1 MGNFPVFSRRW
12 VSGSAALVEMYL
24 GLALAAPRRSVARST
39 VGAGD
44 RLSRVPV
51 TDSETHCRL
60 IATKQT
66 NYTFWHKQSRILIKT
81 ILKTLLQLFQDGST
95 VKQFAI

>member
-1 MGNFPVFSRRW
+1 MAGDTRWAIFPFSVGAGCRP
-12 VSGSAALVEMYL
+12 GSAALVEMYV

-51 TDSETHCRL
+51 TDSGTHCRL

-66 NYTFWHKQSRILIKT
+66 NYTF
-81 ILKTLLQLFQDGST
+81 
-95 VKQFAI
+95 